1 MSSPAPLSQ
10 ADIQDLFNRALA
22 AKTGRDYATALSLFR
37 QVFHAAPQVFGAAKL
52 WAALFNAPDWF
63 EGNTEPD
70 AYLDYAEA
78 IMAELQAL
86 LPRVPPEAA
95 VGLAQAFVQGAQFR
109 HTTHNTRPLGG
120 FMARRAALF
129 RAALAPLA
137 PLMDY
142 SFPTPVS
149 AGGKLRYGIIL
160 KHLNQDPETIGALSY
175 FEFAKSADVEVLV
188 FVTGSAEQPG
198 FAARVRAV
206 ADQVTL
212 LPEKVAE
219 AVQILRKADLDVLF
233 YANDVSAK
241 PSLPAYLTF
250 FRVARRTFTCVAT
263 IATTAAP
270 HLDVYLGGEYFQ
282 RQGFDKEFTE
292 RFVSLP
298 FPGFSFSIPVKVQVD
313 PAMLSRDRFGIPA
326 DAIMLT
332 SGANYTKL
340 HGPLLRSWAEMLRQ
354 LPNAHLVVYPFPPHF
369 GPTQAQLAERWMK
382 VMVEAGADPSRIK
395 FLPSLGS
402 RDAVIAL
409 LKSADIGL
417 DSFPYSGLT
426 TIVDAIEAHL
436 PVVVPSGPVL
446 RNNHAAAI
454 MDSIGANDLIATS
467 TEDYIARTV
476 ALARDPA
483 QRAAWRDKMAAA
495 MAGPPSFLD
504 PPAYC
509 RAVVGAC
516 RMLYDEMKN
525 GVKA

>member
-1 MSSPAPLSQ
+1 
-10 ADIQDLFNRALA
+10 
-22 AKTGRDYATALSLFR
+22 
-37 QVFHAAPQVFGAAKL
+37 
-52 WAALFNAPDWF
+52 
-63 EGNTEPD
+63 
-70 AYLDYAEA
+70 
-78 IMAELQAL
+78 
-86 LPRVPPEAA
+86 
-95 VGLAQAFVQGAQFR
+95 
-109 HTTHNTRPLGG
+109 
-120 FMARRAALF
+120 
-129 RAALAPLA
+129 
-137 PLMDY
+137 
-142 SFPTPVS
+142 
-149 AGGKLRYGIIL
+149 
-160 KHLNQDPETIGALSY
+160 
-175 FEFAKSADVEVLV
+175 
-188 FVTGSAEQPG
+188 VT
-198 FAARVRAV
+198 V
-206 ADQVTL
+206 

-219 AVQILRKADLDVLF
+219 AVQVLRQADLDVLF

-250 FRVARRTFTCVAT
+250 FRVARRSFTCVAT

-282 RQGFDKEFTE
+282 RQGFDTEFTE

-298 FPGFSFSIPVKVQVD
+298 FPGFSFSIPVKVQID
-313 PAMLSRDRFGIPA
+313 PALLRRERFGIPD
-326 DAIMLT
+326 DALMLT
-332 SGANYTKL
+332 TGANYTKL
-340 HGPLLRSWAEMLRQ
+340 HGPLLRSWAEILKQ
-354 LPNAHLVVYPFPPHF
+354 LPNAYLVIYPFPPHF
-369 GPTQAQLAERWMK
+369 GPTQAQLAERWLK

-395 FLPSLGS
+395 ILPSLGS

-409 LKSADIGL
+409 LKSADISL

-454 MDSIGANDLIATS
+454 MDSIGAGDLIATS

-476 ALARDPA
+476 ALAHDPA
-483 QRAAWRDKMAAA
+483 RRAAWREKLAAA

-525 GVKA
+525 DARA

>member
-1 MSSPAPLSQ
+1 MSSPASLSQ
-10 ADIQDLFNRALA
+10 ADIQALFNRAVA
-22 AKTGRDYATALSLFR
+22 AKGARDYAAALDCFQQAFR
-37 QVFHAAPQVFGAAKL
+37 VAPQVFGAAKL
-52 WAALFNAPDWF
+52 WSALFNAPDWF
-63 EGNTEPD
+63 ERDNESD

-78 IMAELQAL
+78 IMAELQAI
-86 LPRVPPEAA
+86 LPKLPPEAA
-95 VGLAQAFVQGAQFR
+95 VALAQAFVQGTQFR
-109 HTTHNTRPLGG
+109 HTTHNARPLTE
-120 FMARRAALF
+120 FMARRASLF
-129 RAALAPLA
+129 RVALAPLA
-137 PLMDY
+137 PLMEY

-188 FVTGSAEQPG
+188 FVTSPAEQPG

-206 ADQVTL
+206 ADQVTV
-212 LPEKVAE
+212 LPEKIAE
-219 AVQILRKADLDVLF
+219 AVQVLRQANLDLLF

-270 HLDVYLGGEYFQ
+270 HLDAYLGGEYFK
-282 RQGFDKEFTE
+282 RQGFDAEFTE
-292 RFVSLP
+292 RFVPLP

-313 PAMLSRDRFGIPA
+313 PTLLARDRFGVPA
-326 DAIMLT
+326 DAILLA

-340 HGPLLRSWAEMLRQ
+340 HGPLLRSWAEMLKQ
-354 LPNAHLVVYPFPPHF
+354 LPNAYLVVYPFPPHF
-369 GPTQAQLAERWMK
+369 GPTQAQLAERWVK
-382 VMVEAGADPSRIK
+382 VMVEAGADAGRIK
-395 FLPSLGS
+395 ILPSLGS

-409 LKSADIGL
+409 LKSADIAL

-426 TIVDAIEAHL
+426 TIVDAIEAHV
-436 PVVVPSGPVL
+436 PVVVPSGPML

-454 MDSIGANDLIATS
+454 MDSIGANELIATS

-476 ALARDPA
+476 ALANDPA
-483 QRAAWRDKMAAA
+483 RRTAWREKLAAA
-495 MAGPPSFLD
+495 MAGPPNFLD

-516 RMLYDEMKN
+516 RMLYDEMKD
-525 GVKA
+525 GAKA